1 MPYNAHLAVYHSQ
14 KPIKGELH
22 IVIENYLSHK
32 RLESFLSLILD
43 VFQYLTLFFFSKQ
56 STYNQ
61 IISYTGIL

>member
-1 MPYNAHLAVYHSQ
+1 MRILQCTIARNLLKESY
-14 KPIKGELH
+14 I